1 MRSPLSRRLLTLLAL
16 VALPCACSRS
26 RDEILP
32 LPSYGPRLM
41 SHETLQARRADLQDR
56 EIAELKKCPN
66 CYLQRM
72 LPTTRAL
79 KFDAIADC
87 ASTFRAGRQEDGGK
101 WLCNPDQI
109 TKGTVVYGFGIA
121 EDYSFDQ
128 DMAELFGAEVHMFDP
143 GPDVAR
149 TFADFKQPRKF
160 GEGTVTYHP
169 IGLGPTS
176 DDPAFAH
183 DLVIGNK
190 RCEVKSLGDL
200 AKSLGHSHVDILKID
215 IEGGEYTALRQMLAS
230 GTLHRLGVR
239 QLLIEFHFVPDQ
251 YFADFVGILDALK
264 QQGWKLFRKELNP
277 LGPTKA
283 AEYAFVMTRKPA

>member
-1 MRSPLSRRLLTLLAL
+1 MRSPLNRHFLTLLAL
-16 VALPCACSRS
+16 VGLSYACSRS

-41 SHETLQARRADLQDR
+41 SHEKLQARRADLQER
-56 EIAELKKCPN
+56 EIAEYKKCPN
-66 CYLQRM
+66 CYRERVVG
-72 LPTTRAL
+72 TTRAL

-87 ASTFRAGRQEDGGK
+87 ASTFRAGQQDDGGK

-109 TKGTVVYGFGIA
+109 TKGTVVYGFGVA
-121 EDYSFDQ
+121 EDYSFDK
-128 DMAELFGAEVHMFDP
+128 DMAEVFGAEVHMFDP
-143 GPDVAR
+143 GSEVER
-149 TFADFKQPRKF
+149 IFADFKQPRRF

-176 DDPAFAH
+176 DDPASAY

-190 RCEVKSLGDL
+190 KCEVKSLGDL

-215 IEGGEYTALRQMLAS
+215 IEGGEYTALRQMLAA
-230 GTLHRLGVR
+230 GTLHSLGVR

-251 YFADFVGILDALK
+251 YFADFVGLLDALK

-277 LGPTKA
+277 FGATNA